1 MVGRGSAWAPA
12 AASCV
17 CGQEE
22 GPRGGSC
29 GGREGGLL
37 QGDRASPYLG
47 LFLSFYIIVMDPMQ
61 VVYIM
66 DPT

>member
-37 QGDRASPYLG
+37 QGDRATPNARALGSIPVTYL
-47 LFLSFYIIVMDPMQ
+47 
-61 VVYIM
+61 
-66 DPT
+66 